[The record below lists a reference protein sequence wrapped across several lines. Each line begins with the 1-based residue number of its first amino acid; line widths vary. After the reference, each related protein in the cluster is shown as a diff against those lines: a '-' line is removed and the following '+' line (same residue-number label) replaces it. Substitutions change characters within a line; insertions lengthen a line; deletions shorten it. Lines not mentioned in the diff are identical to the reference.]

1 VKTSGTARTV
11 AARGSHAPPPLAARE
26 IKPETGGPEMAFS
39 PLLFLAGGDNAV
51 TCKTTKRNK
60 QVCFNL
66 VFRSASLPFP
76 FSNLV
81 RSGSL
86 DLLHCRSVSFGH
98 PLLLLCSMCWSGK
111 EEQTREWC
119 CC

>member
-1 VKTSGTARTV
+1 V
-11 AARGSHAPPPLAARE
+11 AARGSHAPPALARAAV
-26 IKPETGGPEMAFS
+26 KSNQKQGGQKWLS
-39 PLLFLAGGDNAV
+39 PLFSSLPAA
-51 TCKTTKRNK
+51 TTPLPAKHPKRNK
-60 QVCFNL
+60 QVCFSL

-98 PLLLLCSMCWSGK
+98 PLLLLCFGRRCWPMVDPWPGWNGAAS
-111 EEQTREWC
+111 
-119 CC
+119 

>member
-51 TCKTTKRNK
+51 TCKTPKT
-60 QVCFNL
+60 QQ
-66 VFRSASLPFP
+66 ASLF
-76 FSNLV
+76 
-81 RSGSL
+81 
-86 DLLHCRSVSFGH
+86 
-98 PLLLLCSMCWSGK
+98 
-111 EEQTREWC
+111 
-119 CC
+119 